1 MLHDHV
7 EPVEAYRPGLCNIGP
22 AEVERRRGSAVAA
35 TAMTGI
41 VAVLILALGL
51 PPAARIALLPFATAT
66 AITWLQVTRRFCV
79 AFGAVGL
86 RNFGALGGET
96 AVADRAARTADR
108 RTTLRMILEGLAYG
122 ALVTVVFWF
131 IASWPLRA

>member
-1 MLHDHV
+1 MLHDHA
-7 EPVEAYRPGLCNIGP
+7 EPVEAYRPGVCNIGP
-22 AEVERRRGSAVAA
+22 AEVERRRRSAIAA
-35 TAMTGI
+35 TVMTGI

-51 PPAARIALLPFATAT
+51 PSGARLALLPFATAT
-66 AITWLQVTRRFCV
+66 AITWLQVTRQFCV

-108 RTTLRMILEGLAYG
+108 RMTLRMILEGLLYG
-122 ALVTVVFWF
+122 ALITLAFWLV
-131 IASWPLRA
+131 ANWLLPS